1 MKKKILIITSALLL
15 ALTCV
20 PVYADHGMPI
30 EPSYTA
36 AISIYGADYYREYQ
50 DYENGNVSG
59 RLDGG
64 TRFYVWEDY
73 NNGWILGTEN
83 ANASSDDYES
93 FVYIS
98 PNDLVNEST
107 TISPDV
113 GEKEAS
119 PVKAITTDEL
129 NVRSGPGIGFKV
141 LKILK
146 KDTEL
151 TYDYT
156 FNTYTKWMYVQADG
170 TQGWVSGDYLRT
182 ITAPDVSAETNNTQ
196 TSEPA
201 VTKQEPAATEQETQ
215 STAAAD
221 KRTAVAGIILIC
233 VGVAVLIAAFVL
245 YYLRQNKRKV
255 ESLKV
260 KE

>member
-1 MKKKILIITSALLL
+1 MKKILIITCTLLL

-20 PVYADHGMPI
+20 PVYADHAAPQ

-36 AISIYGADYYREYQ
+36 AINIYGANYYNDFEAFQ
-50 DYENGNVSG
+50 QGNASG
-59 RLDGG
+59 TLDGG
-64 TRFYVWEDY
+64 TKIYVWEDF
-73 NNGWILGTEN
+73 GDAWIRGTEN
-83 ANASSDDYES
+83 ANATAKDSRTFLYILKSDLID
-93 FVYIS
+93 
-98 PNDLVNEST
+98 EST

-113 GEKEAS
+113 GEKESS

-129 NVRSGPGIGFKV
+129 NVRSGPGIGFKK
-141 LKILK
+141 LKVLK

-182 ITAPDVSAETNNTQ
+182 IDAPAVSTETNNTQ
-196 TSEPA
+196 TGE
-201 VTKQEPAATEQETQ
+201 TTATEQETQ
-215 STAAAD
+215 STAASD

-233 VGVAVLIAAFVL
+233 IGVAILIAAFVL
-245 YYLRQNKRKV
+245 YYLKQNKRKV